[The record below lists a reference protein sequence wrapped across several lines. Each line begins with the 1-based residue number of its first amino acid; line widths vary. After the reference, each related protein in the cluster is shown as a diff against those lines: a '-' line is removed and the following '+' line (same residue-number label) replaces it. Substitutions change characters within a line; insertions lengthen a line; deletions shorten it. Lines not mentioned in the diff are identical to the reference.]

1 MIFGYS
7 SSGRIDT
14 VPLLFSFYLE
24 VMVTQLCV
32 VIWLPSPLFHNLCCA
47 FSLIL
52 QFNLWCL
59 LMLLWYTLTLS
70 IPSNSEWVAS
80 PGPRNIGA
88 KRSTVRV
95 EQEKPDKNAHI
106 LIVNTAVL
114 PALSDTISLSFSQV
128 YSEPSTH
135 PMSKSSTL
143 CLLLKSIE
151 SIYPVLQKLI
161 FLWLA
166 DIYLKVK
173 TTQ

>member
-1 MIFGYS
+1 
-7 SSGRIDT
+7 
-14 VPLLFSFYLE
+14 
-24 VMVTQLCV
+24 MVTQLCV

-114 PALSDTISLSFSQV
+114 PALSDTISLYSSPV
-128 YSEPSTH
+128 YSESSTY
-135 PMSKSSTL
+135 PFSKSSTL
-143 CLLLKSIE
+143 CLLSSSMKSL
-151 SIYPVLQKLI
+151 YPMLQKTNISLTSHHTFANLNI
-161 FLWLA
+161 N
-166 DIYLKVK
+166 
-173 TTQ
+173 TMQ